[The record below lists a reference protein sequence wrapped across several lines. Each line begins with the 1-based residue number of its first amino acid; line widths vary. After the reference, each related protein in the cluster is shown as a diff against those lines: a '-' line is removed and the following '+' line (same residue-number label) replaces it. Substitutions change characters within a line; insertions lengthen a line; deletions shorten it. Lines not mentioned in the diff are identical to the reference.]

1 MAADVARDGF
11 NVTHDFGESLYSFT
25 NTVTDDYDCFVTSL
39 CYSHFCNLLAAEAL
53 AKVKDQNISQAFREL
68 FLPDG
73 QVPLSGLFTRRL
85 DLAAILYRIA
95 IDGIS
100 EFYNGNLTQEIV
112 TEVSSFCKYQHVH

>member
-1 MAADVARDGF
+1 MLHMTLVSPYIRLQTQLLTTTTALS
-11 NVTHDFGESLYSFT
+11 HLY
-25 NTVTDDYDCFVTSL
+25 VI
-39 CYSHFCNLLAAEAL
+39 HIFCNLLAAEAL